1 MKINKVPL
9 GFYPTPFHSMT
20 NLSHYLKG
28 PRIYVKRDDLTGLA
42 LGGNKTRIIEYVLG
56 DVMNR
61 GADVVIATSGIQSN
75 WARQITAA
83 ARVLGIKPVL
93 VLRTAQFEG
102 TSIDYTGNL
111 LLDYLMGADVRI
123 VEASIKDSVVR
134 EMQAVADEYRAKGH
148 NPAIITDEPVV
159 GVMGYYDCAREIIEQ
174 STRVGVKIDYVVHAT
189 SGGPTQAG
197 LALGFAA
204 AGKDVKVIGVNSA
217 VYDRGT
223 TISRIRS
230 FIEKG
235 AELIKLDK
243 EKLPSS
249 VDVLD
254 GYGDYGEATKEVIEA
269 ILLTARLEGIILDP
283 VYSGKAMAGLI
294 DMIQQGQIDTHANVV
309 FIHTGGIPAV
319 FAYKD
324 LLFKKTQSLPSS
336 YP

>member
-1 MKINKVPL
+1 M
-9 GFYPTPFHSMT
+9 GFYPTPLHPMT
-20 NLSHYLKG
+20 NLSRHLKG

-42 LGGNKTRIIEYVLG
+42 LGGNKTRIIEYILG
-56 DVMNR
+56 DVIRM
-61 GADVVIATSGIQSN
+61 GADVVVATSGIQSN

-83 ARVLGIKPVL
+83 ARILGIKPVL
-93 VLRTAQFEG
+93 VLRTAQFKG

-123 VEASIKDSVVR
+123 IEASIRDNVVR
-134 EMQAVADEYRAKGH
+134 EMQAVADEYRASGH
-148 NPAIITDEPVV
+148 TPAVITDEPVI
-159 GVMGYYDCAREIIEQ
+159 GVMGYYDCSQEIIEQ
-174 STRVGVKIDYVVHAT
+174 SARLGMEVDYVVHAT

-197 LALGFAA
+197 LVLGFAA
-204 AGKDVKVIGVNSA
+204 AGKEVKVIGVNSG
-217 VYDRGT
+217 VYDGAT

-235 AELIKLDK
+235 AELINLDK
-243 EKLPSS
+243 EKLPSTI
-249 VDVLD
+249 DVLD
-254 GYGDYGEATKEVIEA
+254 GYGDYGEATKEVIDA

-294 DMIQQGQIDTHANVV
+294 DMIQQGKIDAHSNVV
-309 FIHTGGIPAV
+309 FIHTGGVPAV

-324 LLFKKTQSLPSS
+324 LLFKKSQSLPSS